1 MTYVI
6 FPTYF
11 NLCLNL
17 ESIVFYPLK
26 YFPGIGYLNHNV
38 YSVLDM
44 VSQVRSKFNGDIT
57 NILPLKRKVTHRF
70 HGREIP

>member
-6 FPTYF
+6 FPIYF

-26 YFPGIGYLNHNV
+26 YFSGIGYLNHNV

-44 VSQVRSKFNGDIT
+44 VSQVNSKFNCDIT